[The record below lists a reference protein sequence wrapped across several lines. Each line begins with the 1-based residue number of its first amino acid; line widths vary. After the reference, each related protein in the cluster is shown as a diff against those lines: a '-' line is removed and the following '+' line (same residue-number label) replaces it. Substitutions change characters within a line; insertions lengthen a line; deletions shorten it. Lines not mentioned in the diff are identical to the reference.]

1 MLVNP
6 LSSTKF
12 KLKIMCQQ
20 LVPSYNLFKLNALC
34 CHSTFTDLIGTN
46 MLTHIPDVKG
56 HKIAILIGVHGCGKL
71 LEEIVL

>member
-1 MLVNP
+1 MHFAVTL
-6 LSSTKF
+6 
-12 KLKIMCQQ
+12 
-20 LVPSYNLFKLNALC
+20 
-34 CHSTFTDLIGTN
+34 HSLIGTN